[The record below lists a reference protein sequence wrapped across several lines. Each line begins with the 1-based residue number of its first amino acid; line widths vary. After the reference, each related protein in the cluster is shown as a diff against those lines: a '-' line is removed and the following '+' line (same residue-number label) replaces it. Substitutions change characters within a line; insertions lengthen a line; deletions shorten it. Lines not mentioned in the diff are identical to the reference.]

1 MLVVQKTELRRYA
14 MKAMLCVISAMMAI
28 LTLSPSIYAKGIP
41 DLVTIRSEGMAHPIE
56 IIDRD
61 TLRQFSPW
69 VGQFIDWKKGVVPGP
84 SSQTQSFEISFYMK
98 WNQRHSPEDR
108 GDLKLIYRVKYC
120 PGLDGE
126 AGYVY
131 LPGKED
137 KRYFINA
144 ATILRESDDGKWHQ
158 AAADWE
164 TLLKRLIAGEKPP
177 LTPHLAAINT
187 TGRIAGYIQVIFA
200 VAAAFC
206 LMVVLVGAQRRKR
219 KLSLE

>member
-1 MLVVQKTELRRYA
+1 

-41 DLVTIRSEGMAHPIE
+41 DLVTIKSEGMAHPIE
-56 IIDRD
+56 IIGRD

-69 VGQFIDWKKGVVPGP
+69 VGQ
-84 SSQTQSFEISFYMK
+84 
-98 WNQRHSPEDR
+98 R

-120 PGLDGE
+120 LGLDGE

-137 KRYFINA
+137 ERYFINA

-200 VAAAFC
+200 AAAAFC